1 MTLSE
6 FTVFLFHFHQC
17 ISQPQTTF
25 RFCITAGEIVCDEKV
40 RGKRWRESGDCPSGR
55 CGIISD
61 EEKAAAAATE
71 RLQSFVMS
79 RCFTVCVCVCVRERA
94 RPRFS
99 LRGNSQDSH

>member
-40 RGKRWRESGDCPSGR
+40 MGKRWRESGDCPSGR

-71 RLQSFVMS
+71 WLQSFVMS
-79 RCFTVCVCVCVRERA
+79 RFFTVCVCTRA
-94 RPRFS
+94 RIFVKREFT
-99 LRGNSQDSH
+99 R